1 MPVHRV
7 EVVLNGRVVASR
19 ENREGAR
26 EITLKEHVR
35 VPGPGWLAARC
46 SSKVRPRLLA
56 HTSPVFVQVPGQEVF
71 SETAAAYML
80 TQIEAAQTWV
90 ETLATRP
97 DPERFERIRK
107 VFTDAHAILRRRL
120 HEHGIK
126 G

>member
-1 MPVHRV
+1 VY
-7 EVVLNGRVVASR
+7 
-19 ENREGAR
+19 
-26 EITLKEHVR
+26 
-35 VPGPGWLAARC
+35 
-46 SSKVRPRLLA
+46 
-56 HTSPVFVQVPGQEVF
+56 VQIPGQEVF

-107 VFTDAHAILRRRL
+107 VFTDAHAILRHRL
-120 HEHGIK
+120 HERGIK